1 MNAWQLRDVNQR
13 PHSHCRHWIR
23 PRVNPSNL
31 HPPRRTTRRDASVPA
46 GEHTVA
52 RISRRKHT
60 RRATRTYM
68 GCAGHAILRCAL
80 VVSVATARGRSAPP
94 VTVAAVPVTASSV
107 NIKTAQDELAT
118 VSATLSTKMERLR
131 AGNQG
136 AHAEYN
142 KAQLAFTKDE
152 QDFATARQKAMEV
165 YERSLRSIVQGL
177 DASNATYTKAA
188 SKWQEH
194 LLLLNSSRTGL
205 QVEHDAALSS
215 AAAKLQAA
223 LMADAQQRLEI
234 LGVQE

>member
-13 PHSHCRHWIR
+13 PHSHAVHWIR
-23 PRVNPSNL
+23 LRVNPSNL
-31 HPPRRTTRRDASVPA
+31 HPPRTRATRR
-46 GEHTVA
+46 EHT
-52 RISRRKHT
+52 RREHRREHTRRQHT
-60 RRATRTYM
+60 RRAKRTYM
-68 GCAGHAILRCAL
+68 GCATYAILRCAL

-107 NIKTAQDELAT
+107 NIKTAQDELAA

-131 AGNQG
+131 TGNQG

>member
-1 MNAWQLRDVNQR
+1 MRGNFGMLISDLIEPV
-13 PHSHCRHWIR
+13 HWIR
-23 PRVNPSNL
+23 LRVNPSNL
-31 HPPRRTTRRDASVPA
+31 HPPRTHDATQREHTRRGAYRRED
-46 GEHTVA
+46 T
-52 RISRRKHT
+52 RRKHT

-107 NIKTAQDELAT
+107 NIKTAQDELAA

-131 AGNQG
+131 TGNQG

>member
-1 MNAWQLRDVNQR
+1 MRFATHAVLR
-13 PHSHCRHWIR
+13 
-23 PRVNPSNL
+23 
-31 HPPRRTTRRDASVPA
+31 
-46 GEHTVA
+46 
-52 RISRRKHT
+52 
-60 RRATRTYM
+60 Y
-68 GCAGHAILRCAL
+68 AL
-80 VVSVATARGRSAPP
+80 VVSFATARGRSPPP

-142 KAQLAFTKDE
+142 KAQQAFAKEE
-152 QDFATARQKAMEV
+152 QDFATARQKAMDV

-177 DASNATYTKAA
+177 DAANTTYAKAA
-188 SKWQEH
+188 NKWQEH
-194 LLLLNSSRTGL
+194 LLQLNSSRTGL

-223 LMADAQQRLEI
+223 LMADAQQRLAI

>member
-1 MNAWQLRDVNQR
+1 MRVG
-13 PHSHCRHWIR
+13 
-23 PRVNPSNL
+23 PRAVL
-31 HPPRRTTRRDASVPA
+31 L
-46 GEHTVA
+46 
-52 RISRRKHT
+52 
-60 RRATRTYM
+60 Y
-68 GCAGHAILRCAL
+68 AL
-80 VVSVATARGRSAPP
+80 VVSIATARGRSPPP

-118 VSATLSTKMERLR
+118 VSATLSAKMERLR

-142 KAQLAFTKDE
+142 KAQQAFAKEE
-152 QDFATARQKAMEV
+152 QDFATARQKAMDV

-177 DASNATYTKAA
+177 DAANTTYAKAA
-188 SKWQEH
+188 NKWQEH
-194 LLLLNSSRTGL
+194 LLQLNSSRTGL

-223 LMADAQQRLEI
+223 LMADAQQRLAI